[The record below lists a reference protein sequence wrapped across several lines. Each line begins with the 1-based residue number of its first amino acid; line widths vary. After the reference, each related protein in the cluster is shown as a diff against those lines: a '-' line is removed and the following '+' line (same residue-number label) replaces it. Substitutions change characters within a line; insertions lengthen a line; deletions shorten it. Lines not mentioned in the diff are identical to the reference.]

1 MMRLIPALLLTLAVA
16 ACGQSSAEAPIGVA
30 ADSQAVARRLV
41 ELPAEPPTG
50 PLPAHCHPAYWPCV
64 PRVEDV
70 DCLGQ
75 SNGPVLI
82 GGPVEIITSDP
93 YKLDDDGDGIG
104 CEG

>member
-1 MMRLIPALLLTLAVA
+1 MMRIITPLLLAFAVA
-16 ACGQSSAEAPIGVA
+16 ACNQGSAETPINA
-30 ADSQAVARRLV
+30 ATDSQTVKRTLA
-41 ELPAEPPTG
+41 ELSAEPPTG
-50 PLPAHCHPAYWPCV
+50 PLPASCHPAYWPCV
-64 PRVEDV
+64 PRAKDV